1 MLTGSRLTG
10 GALAMAQLGV
20 DNGANTRAVT
30 KTHNIVAARQSE
42 IDQKTRML
50 EGR

>member
-1 MLTGSRLTG
+1 LTG
-10 GALAMAQLGV
+10 GAVAVAQLGV
-20 DNGANTRAVT
+20 DNGDNTRAVT
-30 KTHNIVAARQSE
+30 KTRNIVAAWQSE

>member
-1 MLTGSRLTG
+1 MVG
-10 GALAMAQLGV
+10 
-20 DNGANTRAVT
+20 NTSAVT
-30 KTHNIVAARQSE
+30 KTDNVVAARQAE

>member
-1 MLTGSRLTG
+1 
-10 GALAMAQLGV
+10 MAQLAV
-20 DNGANTRAVT
+20 DNGDNTRAVT

>member
-1 MLTGSRLTG
+1 LTG
-10 GALAMAQLGV
+10 GAVAVAQLAV
-20 DNGANTRAVT
+20 DNGDNTRAVT